1 MAAPRFFCRRPL
13 APDQTIELPPELAHH
28 AMRVLRLK
36 SGTAIVLFDGTGGE
50 YAATLLIDGKKGMA
64 QVGGHHAIEVESP
77 GCITL
82 AQGIAAA
89 DKMDWIIEK
98 AVELGVKR
106 LVPIAAKRSVLKLTG
121 ERLDKRTLHWNRIA
135 QAASEQCGRNRIMA
149 IEAPQPLQ
157 AYLSQ
162 VDEAGVSRQP
172 MLFCHPEAERALAE
186 VLRPSMSRLTLVV
199 GPEGGW
205 SDDEIALA
213 RRYGLTAI
221 KLGERILRTETA
233 GLAMIAA
240 ASALQRWL

>member
-1 MAAPRFFCRRPL
+1 MTAPRFYCRCPL
-13 APDQTIELPPELAHH
+13 APNQTIELPPELAHH

-50 YAATLLIDGKKGMA
+50 YAATLLVDGKKGKA
-64 QVGGHHAIEVESP
+64 EVGDHHRVEVESP

-106 LVPIAAKRSVLKLTG
+106 LVPIAAQRSVLKLAG

-135 QAASEQCGRNRIMA
+135 QAASEQCGRNRIMS
-149 IEAPQPLQ
+149 IEAPQSLR

-162 VDEAGVSRQP
+162 VDASRQP
-172 MLFCHPEAERALAE
+172 ILFCHPDAELALAE
-186 VLRPSMSRLTLVV
+186 VLQPGMMRLTLLV

-205 SDDEIALA
+205 SDEEKALA
-213 RRYGLTAI
+213 RRSELTPV
-221 KLGERILRTETA
+221 KLGERVLRTETA
-233 GLAMIAA
+233 GLALIAA